1 MRVSTNTIYETG
13 TNLMLQ
19 QQDALVKTQQQLST
33 GRRILAPSDDP
44 IAAAQA
50 LNVTQSESLNKQ
62 YAVNRASASSS
73 LGLEENILKQVTSLL
88 QDVHGTAVHGGNSTL
103 TDADRKILATELRS
117 KLDSLVG
124 LANTTDENGQ
134 FLFSGY
140 QASTKPFVQTGLNVQ
155 YSGDQGQRLNQVGPA
170 RQLAISDSGTD
181 IFERIKNGNGVFA
194 TAANSL
200 NLGTGVIDG
209 GSVITPASLTGA
221 NYDITFTVAAG
232 VTTYDIVNTT
242 TGLPVSSANPY
253 VGNSTISFDG
263 IQLSI
268 KGNPANGDK
277 FTVSPSSNQSIFK
290 TVSDLITALETPSSG
305 QPGGTRLANSLSTAL
320 QGINNSLE
328 HVLTKQS
335 SIGARMNEIDT
346 LESVG
351 SDQDI
356 QFKQLLS
363 QLQDVDFAKAIS
375 DFQRQ
380 NLYLQAAQQSYT
392 KISGLSLF
400 NYI

>member
-1 MRVSTNTIYETG
+1 M
-13 TNLMLQ
+13 
-19 QQDALVKTQQQLST
+19 
-33 GRRILAPSDDP
+33 
-44 IAAAQA
+44 
-50 LNVTQSESLNKQ
+50 
-62 YAVNRASASSS
+62 
-73 LGLEENILKQVTSLL
+73 
-88 QDVHGTAVHGGNSTL
+88 
-103 TDADRKILATELRS
+103 
-117 KLDSLVG
+117 
-124 LANTTDENGQ
+124 
-134 FLFSGY
+134 
-140 QASTKPFVQTGLNVQ
+140 Q

-181 IFERIKNGNGVFA
+181 IFERIKNGNGIFA
-194 TAANSL
+194 TAANSI

-221 NYDITFTVAAG
+221 NYDINFNVAAG
-232 VTTYDIVNTT
+232 LTTYDIVNTT

-263 IQLSI
+263 IQVSI
-268 KGNPANGDK
+268 KGDPANGDK

-320 QGINNSLE
+320 QSINNSLE

-363 QLQDVDFAKAIS
+363 QLQDVDFAKATS

-380 NLYLQAAQQSYT
+380 QLYLQAAQQSYI